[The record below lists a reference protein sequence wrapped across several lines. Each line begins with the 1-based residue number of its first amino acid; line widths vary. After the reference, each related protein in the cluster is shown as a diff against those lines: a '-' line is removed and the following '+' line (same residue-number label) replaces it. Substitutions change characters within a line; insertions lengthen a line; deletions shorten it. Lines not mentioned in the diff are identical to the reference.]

1 MLTSMDRDVLLLMV
15 AEAQACLFPFYV
27 FFEAVLKILP
37 KTVANQFS
45 LKIIQG
51 IRSHMA

>member
-1 MLTSMDRDVLLLMV
+1 MDRNVLLLMAV
-15 AEAQACLFPFYV
+15 EAQGCLFPFYF

-51 IRSHMA
+51 IRSPLA

>member
-1 MLTSMDRDVLLLMV
+1 MV
-15 AEAQACLFPFYV
+15 AEAQACLPPFHF

-37 KTVANQFS
+37 KTAANQLQFS

-51 IRSHMA
+51 IRSHSA